1 MFDNYLFVFA
11 EYNPALAEKE
21 QNYYGADI
29 LGLSIEKELA
39 SDGWE
44 CTDFY
49 PDELVDVKREK
60 LDAAEEFLGM
70 LSVEFGLRIDR
81 ENMTFTFTHEAFNAA
96 VDVRI
101 TEFRSAHG
109 EQYLEA
115 YDGLQNTADFFMFK
129 EFAQFYEDRPVVFND
144 CGMAYY
150 WDSVL
155 DGIKFHCREGK
166 TYKITQVL
174 GLETA

>member
-11 EYNPALAEKE
+11 EYNPALTEKE
-21 QNYYGADI
+21 QSYYGADI

-39 SDGWE
+39 SDGLE

-49 PDELVDVKREK
+49 PDELVDVKRKK

-81 ENMTFTFTHEAFNAA
+81 ENMTFTFTHKAFNAA
-96 VDVRI
+96 VNIRSA
-101 TEFRSAHG
+101 EFRSAHG

-115 YDGLQNTADFFMFK
+115 YDGLQNTADFFILQGVK
-129 EFAQFYEDRPVVFND
+129 PRGSAPWDTSPVRLSQFE
-144 CGMAYY
+144 
-150 WDSVL
+150 
-155 DGIKFHCREGK
+155 
-166 TYKITQVL
+166 
-174 GLETA
+174 LEI